1 MSSFTIKCGPSH
13 KSRQSFNRRP
23 EFQGHKTTRVDDLKR
38 AALSNNHF
46 SALATDAD
54 FKPRPSQAKVAAPM
68 GSWRRK
74 LTVIDTTSV
83 LHTSRQSSKSIK
95 RVVSPG
101 QKLGRSCA
109 YCHDEGHHIMDCSVL
124 AEKNRKKTEYSKK
137 HKRDKSQARLY
148 AAEARIAEQVRIAQL
163 KNEVVQEETSE
174 DFPALSSTVVVQEK
188 TNWGAFRRVSFQGD
202 SENLMKPPCE
212 TKIFDKN
219 DSPSSISD
227 EEEEIVLKTSAGA
240 WKPRRLQESEM
251 VSPERQSIL
260 NEIAEKEVELK
271 SYGNDSWADACEIE
285 ELEEE
290 IMALRKKLD

>member
-1 MSSFTIKCGPSH
+1 M
-13 KSRQSFNRRP
+13 
-23 EFQGHKTTRVDDLKR
+23 
-38 AALSNNHF
+38 
-46 SALATDAD
+46 
-54 FKPRPSQAKVAAPM
+54 
-68 GSWRRK
+68 
-74 LTVIDTTSV
+74 
-83 LHTSRQSSKSIK
+83 
-95 RVVSPG
+95 
-101 QKLGRSCA
+101 
-109 YCHDEGHHIMDCSVL
+109 
-124 AEKNRKKTEYSKK
+124 
-137 HKRDKSQARLY
+137 
-148 AAEARIAEQVRIAQL
+148 

-240 WKPRRLQESEM
+240 WKPRRLQESEV